1 MKLTSASRVL
11 VTGAASGL
19 GLALVTQLAGR
30 GCRVLATDVHADVP
44 ASLAP
49 LDGVTYRTLDVTSD
63 VDWLAARDWV
73 EEQWGGLDA
82 LFNNAGVA
90 AGGRIELTE
99 MDQWQ
104 WIVDIN
110 LLGVARGCRT
120 FVPMMKTAASAGVPG
135 LGEPPS
141 TERSGVLG
149 GGRQTT
155 AVLVN
160 TASAAGLIHPPR
172 MSEYN
177 AVKAGVVA
185 LSETLRHELKPF
197 GIQVSVVC
205 PTFFKT
211 NLTSSMR
218 GKDEAAQAS
227 AAKLID
233 GSRRTAD
240 DIATVVLAQVDRG
253 THIVLTDREGRLAYA
268 AKRFLRPLYYR
279 EMAKA
284 AVRMAR
290 KD

>member
-1 MKLTSASRVL
+1 MHIAPRSRVL

-19 GLALVTQLAGR
+19 GLALVRQLVAR
-30 GCRVLATDVHADVP
+30 GCRVLATDVHAEP
-44 ASLAP
+44 NEQLAA
-49 LDGVTYRTLDVTSD
+49 LDGVDYLRLDVTQD
-63 VDWLAARDWV
+63 VDWATARDRIV
-73 EEQWGGLDA
+73 ELWDGLDY

-120 FVPMMKTAASAGVPG
+120 FAPMMKAQG
-135 LGEPPS
+135 
-141 TERSGVLG
+141 SGHI
-149 GGRQTT
+149 
-155 AVLVN
+155 VN

-185 LSETLRHELKPF
+185 LSETLLHELAPY
-197 GIQVSVVC
+197 GVRVSVVC

-211 NLTSSMR
+211 NLTESMR
-218 GKDEAAQAS
+218 GKDEAAQKS

-233 GSRRTAD
+233 RSKVTAD
-240 DIATVVLAQVDRG
+240 DIATEVLKGVEKGR
-253 THIVLTDREGRLAYA
+253 HIVLTDRDGRVAYA
-268 AKRFLRPLYYR
+268 AKRFARPVYDR
-279 EMAKA
+279 MMKRASFAMAK
-284 AVRMAR
+284 

>member
-1 MKLTSASRVL
+1 MKITPGSRTL

-19 GLALVTQLAGR
+19 GLALVQQLAER
-30 GCRVLATDVHADVP
+30 GCTVLATDVHAEVP
-44 ASLAP
+44 ASLAA
-49 LDGVTYRTLDVTSD
+49 LEAVTYRTLDVTSD
-63 VDWLAARDWV
+63 VDWLSTRDWV
-73 EEQWGGLDA
+73 LEEWDGLDL

-120 FVPMMKTAASAGVPG
+120 FVPIMKEAGAGHV
-135 LGEPPS
+135 
-141 TERSGVLG
+141 
-149 GGRQTT
+149 
-155 AVLVN
+155 VN
-160 TASAAGLIHPPR
+160 TASAAGLVHPPR

-177 AVKAGVVA
+177 AVKAAVVA
-185 LSETLRHELKPF
+185 LSETLLHELRPF
-197 GIQVSVVC
+197 GIEVSVIC

-211 NLTSSMR
+211 NLTASLR
-218 GKDEAAQAS
+218 GKDAS
-227 AAKLID
+227 ARDAAAKLID
-233 GSRRTAD
+233 GSSRTAD
-240 DIATVVLAQVDRG
+240 DIARIVLRKVEKD
-253 THIVLTDREGRLAYA
+253 THIILTDREGVVAYA

-284 AVRMAR
+284 AVRMGR

>member
-1 MKLTSASRVL
+1 MTIPPTSRVL

-19 GLALVTQLAGR
+19 GLALVRRLAGR
-30 GCRVLATDVHADVP
+30 GCQVLATDVHPDRP
-44 ASLAP
+44 LA
-49 LDGVTYRTLDVTSD
+49 LDGLTGVTYRRLDVTQD
-63 VDWLAARDWV
+63 VDWAAARDWV
-73 EEQWGGLDA
+73 VEQWDGLDL

-110 LLGVARGCRT
+110 LLGVVRGCRT
-120 FVPMMKTAASAGVPG
+120 FVPIMKAQG
-135 LGEPPS
+135 
-141 TERSGVLG
+141 SGHV
-149 GGRQTT
+149 
-155 AVLVN
+155 VN

-185 LSETLRHELKPF
+185 LSETLLHELAPF
-197 GIQVSVVC
+197 GVSVSVVC

-211 NLTSSMR
+211 NLTESMR
-218 GKDEAAQAS
+218 GKDEAAQKS

-233 GSRRTAD
+233 RSKVTAD
-240 DIATVVLAQVDRG
+240 DIAVEVLKGVEKGR
-253 THIVLTDREGRLAYA
+253 HIVLTDRNGRIAYA
-268 AKRFLRPLYYR
+268 AKRFVRPVYDR
-279 EMAKA
+279 MMKKASIQMAA
-284 AVRMAR
+284 

>member
-1 MKLTSASRVL
+1 MKLTSGSRVL

-19 GLALVTQLAGR
+19 GLALVDQLAAR
-30 GCRVLATDVHADVP
+30 GCTVLATDVHEEVP
-44 ASLAP
+44 DAVAA

-63 VDWLAARDWV
+63 VAWMSARDWV
-73 EEQWGGLDA
+73 TENWGGLDA

-110 LLGVARGCRT
+110 LLGVARGCRS
-120 FVPMMKTAASAGVPG
+120 FVPMMKEAASAGVPG
-135 LGEPPS
+135 RGRREGAA
-141 TERSGVLG
+141 GVPVR
-149 GGRQTT
+149 GRRENT
-155 AVLVN
+155 ALIVN

-185 LSETLRHELKPF
+185 LSETLFHELKPY
-197 GIQVSVVC
+197 GIGVSVVC

-211 NLTSSMR
+211 NLTASLR
-218 GKDEAAQAS
+218 GKDESARAS

-233 GSRRTAD
+233 GSTRTAD
-240 DIATVVLAQVDRG
+240 DIAAVVLKQVDQG
-253 THIVLTDREGRLAYA
+253 KHIILTDREGRIAYA
-268 AKRFLRPLYYR
+268 AKRFARPLYYR

-284 AVRMAR
+284 ALRMGR

>member
-1 MKLTSASRVL
+1 MTISPGSSVL
-11 VTGAASGL
+11 ITGAASGL
-19 GLALVTQLAGR
+19 GLALVGRLVER
-30 GCRVLATDVHADVP
+30 GCRVLATDVQPERP
-44 ASLAP
+44 AA
-49 LDGVTYRTLDVTSD
+49 LDGLDNVSYLRLDVTQD
-63 VDWLAARDWV
+63 VDWATARDWV
-73 EEQWGGLDA
+73 VEQWDGLDL

-120 FVPMMKTAASAGVPG
+120 FAPLMKAQG
-135 LGEPPS
+135 
-141 TERSGVLG
+141 SGHI
-149 GGRQTT
+149 
-155 AVLVN
+155 VN

-185 LSETLRHELKPF
+185 LSETLLHELAPYGVK
-197 GIQVSVVC
+197 VSVVC

-211 NLTSSMR
+211 NLTESLR
-218 GKDEAAQAS
+218 GKDEAAQKS

-233 GSRRTAD
+233 RSKVTAD
-240 DIATVVLAQVDRG
+240 DIAAEVVKGVDKGR
-253 THIVLTDREGRLAYA
+253 HIILTDRDGRIAYA
-268 AKRFLRPLYYR
+268 AKRFARPVYDR
-279 EMAKA
+279 MMKKASFTMAK
-284 AVRMAR
+284 

>member
-1 MKLTSASRVL
+1 MKLTSGSRVL

-19 GLALVTQLAGR
+19 GLALVDQLAAR
-30 GCRVLATDVHADVP
+30 GCTVLATDVHEDVP
-44 ASLAP
+44 DAVAA
-49 LDGVTYRTLDVTSD
+49 LDGVTYRPLDVTSD
-63 VDWLAARDWV
+63 VAWLSARDWV
-73 EEQWGGLDA
+73 TENWGGLDA

-110 LLGVARGCRT
+110 LLGVARGCRS
-120 FVPMMKTAASAGVPG
+120 FVPMMKEA
-135 LGEPPS
+135 
-141 TERSGVLG
+141 RSGLI
-149 GGRQTT
+149 
-155 AVLVN
+155 VN
-160 TASAAGLIHPPR
+160 TASAAGLVHSPR

-185 LSETLRHELKPF
+185 LSETLLHELTPY
-197 GIQVSVVC
+197 GIGVSVVC

-211 NLTSSMR
+211 NLTASLR
-218 GKDEAAQAS
+218 GKDESARAS

-233 GSRRTAD
+233 GSTRTAD
-240 DIATVVLAQVDRG
+240 DIATTVMKQVDQG
-253 THIVLTDREGRLAYA
+253 KHIVLTDREGRIAYA
-268 AKRFLRPLYYR
+268 AKRFARPLYYR

-284 AVRMAR
+284 ALRMGR